1 MPAFLERLLP
11 GLLRKHTA
19 GAFEILYKIA
29 SHQESLTPDL
39 HPKSRQIWNMITG
52 SSSGILHQL
61 FIENADP
68 YLDWG
73 LKGQLHRLELQETL
87 TLYYWMLLYWL
98 SLLKHFGVSSCDPSY
113 DLAGQFPKFLSM
125 AHEFADSL
133 AKRIGISTP
142 PPFSN
147 SWLDDPPLDSALHLV
162 NATYSLLGLTAK
174 QQDLGLRLL
183 AVSRFS
189 VAAEALYSVFVRR
202 ALTSPNDQDAHSP

>member
-19 GAFEILYKIA
+19 SAFEILYKIA
-29 SHQESLTPDL
+29 SHQESVAADL
-39 HPKSRQIWNMITG
+39 HPKSRRIWNMITG
-52 SSSGILHQL
+52 SAAGILHQL

-73 LKGQLHRLELQETL
+73 LKRQVHRLELQEAL

-98 SLLKHFGVSSCDPSY
+98 RLLKHFGVSSCDPSY
-113 DLAGQFPKFLSM
+113 DLAGQFPNFLSM

-133 AKRIGISTP
+133 AKRIGVPTP
-142 PPFSN
+142 APFSN
-147 SWLDDPPLDSALHLV
+147 SWLDDPPLDLALNLV
-162 NATYSLLGLTAK
+162 NATYALLRLTPK
-174 QQDLGLRLL
+174 EKDLGFRLL

-189 VAAEALYSVFVRR
+189 VATEALYSVFIPRF
-202 ALTSPNDQDAHSP
+202 LTSANDQDAHPS